1 MATTLDVSSA
11 EIRQA
16 PRRVEGRAKVT
27 GALRYAGDLGPA
39 EIDDQL
45 QHAVAVVSTIAS
57 GRIAGIDTRDALAA
71 DGVSRVV
78 THENAPRLHKV
89 LSMTGSEIGD
99 LLPLQDDVVR
109 YGGQCVAIVVA
120 DTLAHAEAAA
130 ALVRISYAPSDDA
143 MAFTLDQG
151 TDRATGAKKVGGG
164 DKGQIEVGYAEK
176 AFAEAAQQ
184 VDMTFITSPHHHNAM
199 EPGACIAR
207 WDESGGLTVHLPT
220 QFSYGDAM
228 ILGQAF
234 GFGIKER
241 LPRVIAQVLGGFEFD
256 NKVRVIS
263 TMAGGAFGG
272 KSGNIHLLLAPMAAK
287 VVGRPVKLVLTREQT
302 FSMMPF
308 RPESRQR
315 LRMGADA
322 SGRLE
327 AIIQDATIAQGAAG
341 QYIEPSGETI
351 PKVYACPNI
360 LVHTRSARLDTG
372 APGWMRGPGACL
384 GQFAIE
390 TAIDVLAH
398 RTGTDPLDIRL
409 RNYAETEPDTG
420 HEWSSKSL
428 RECYQAAGERIGWFE
443 RDPAI
448 GSMRDGRD
456 LIGYGMCTSIYPTL
470 QMPAVARIILHPD
483 GRAVAQTATHDIG
496 QGAATAM
503 TMVAAERLGLPIADV
518 TLEFGDTALPYGG
531 MTVGSM
537 TTLTNGA
544 ALAEAAAKV
553 KKALIRRVIRDQA
566 SALYGSNRDDLDVAD
581 GWIVAPGGGRRER
594 VADHMARY
602 PDKPIEEE
610 AITGRT
616 FGHSKYGRQAFGAQF
631 VKVRVDPDTMH
642 LQVDRLV
649 GAFAGGRA
657 INPLLV
663 RSQLI
668 GGMVWGIGQ
677 ALIEESRID
686 ERRGIWMNRNLGEAL
701 VPTNADIADVEA
713 IIVAEDD
720 SRGSALGCKGMGEIG
735 VIGTPAAI
743 GNAIFHA
750 TGLRLTSL
758 PFRIDSL
765 LAGAEPTPRSA

>member
-1 MATTLDVSSA
+1 MTITLEASSP

-16 PRRVEGRAKVT
+16 PRRVEGRDKVT
-27 GALRYAGDLGPA
+27 GALRYAGDLGSA
-39 EIDDQL
+39 EIGDRPH
-45 QHAVAVVSTIAS
+45 HAVTVVSTVAS
-57 GRIAGIDTRDALAA
+57 GRITGIDARKALAA
-71 DGVSRVV
+71 DGVSGVI
-78 THENAPRLHKV
+78 THENAPSLRKV
-89 LSMTGSEIGD
+89 LSLTGSEIGD
-99 LLPLQDDVVR
+99 LLPLQDDVIR
-109 YGGQCVAIVVA
+109 YGGQCIAIVVA

-130 ALVRISYAPSDDA
+130 ALVKIDYSPSEDA
-143 MAFTLDQG
+143 AAFTLDQG
-151 TDRATGAKKVGGG
+151 SDRAADAKTVGGG
-164 DKGQIEVGYAEK
+164 DKGQVKVGHADK
-176 AFAEAAQQ
+176 AFAKAAQQ
-184 VDMTFITSPHHHNAM
+184 IDLTFTTSPHHHNAM
-199 EPGACIAR
+199 EPGACVAR
-207 WDESGGLTVHLPT
+207 WDDDGGLTVHLPT

-234 GFGIKER
+234 GFGVKER

-256 NKVRVIS
+256 NNVRVIS
-263 TMAGGAFGG
+263 TLAGGAFGG
-272 KSGNIHLLLAPMAAK
+272 KNGNIHLLLAPMAAK
-287 VVGRPVKLVLTREQT
+287 AVGHPVKLVLTREQT
-302 FSMMPF
+302 FSMMSF
-308 RPESRQR
+308 RPESHQR
-315 LRMGADA
+315 LRLGADA
-322 SGRLE
+322 SGQLE
-327 AIIQDATIAQGAAG
+327 AIIQDAVIAQGSG
-341 QYIEPSGETI
+341 GSYIEPSGETI

-360 LVHTRSARLDTG
+360 LVHTQSARLDTG

-390 TAIDVLAH
+390 TAIDELAY

-409 RNYAETEPDTG
+409 RNYADKEPDTG

-428 RECYQAAGERIGWFE
+428 KECYQIAAERIGWFD

-456 LIGYGMCTSIYPTL
+456 LIGFGMCTSIYPTL
-470 QMPAVARIILHPD
+470 QMPAVAKIILNPD

-496 QGAATAM
+496 QGSATAM
-503 TMVAAERLGLPIADV
+503 TMIAAEGLGLPIADV
-518 TLEFGDTALPYGG
+518 TLEFGDSALPYGG

-537 TTLTNGA
+537 TTLSNGA
-544 ALAEAAAKV
+544 AFAEAAAKV
-553 KKALIRRVIRDQA
+553 KKVLIKRVTRDRE
-566 SALYGSNRDDLDVAD
+566 SALHGSDRDKLDIVD
-581 GWIVAPGGGRRER
+581 GWIVSSDGGRER
-594 VADHMARY
+594 VADHMVRF

-631 VKVRVDPDTMH
+631 VKVRIDPDTMH
-642 LQVDRLV
+642 VQVDRLV
-649 GAFAGGRA
+649 GAFAGGRI

-701 VPTNADIADVEA
+701 VPTNADIADVDA
-713 IIVAEDD
+713 IIVEEDD
-720 SRGSALGCKGMGEIG
+720 SRGSELGAKGLGEIG

-750 TGLRLTSL
+750 TGIRLTSL
-758 PFRIDSL
+758 PFRIDNL
-765 LAGAEPTPRSA
+765 LAGAKTSSASG